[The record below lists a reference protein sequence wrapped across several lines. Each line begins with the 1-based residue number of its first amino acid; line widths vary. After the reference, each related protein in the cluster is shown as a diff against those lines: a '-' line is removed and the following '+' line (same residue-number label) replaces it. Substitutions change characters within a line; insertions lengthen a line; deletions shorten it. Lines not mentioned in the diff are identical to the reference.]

1 MHHEFDAEGA
11 RPGVIMSSPL
21 PEVSVKD
28 RLVAAASWVALVLG
42 VAFFVYV
49 LRGDLLE
56 PVPTPRPVLDH
67 FLAMVA
73 IVFGIVAIV
82 YERELHLGFEKQKKE
97 INDIVLA
104 VHTRHLGAWPDHLR
118 DITSLLSRAAA
129 DDELWILVDHI
140 GYGHYS
146 RPDDFER
153 YLDGLESARNRGVS
167 VRLLTYAEKQANEG
181 VRRQFKEE
189 TFALDSPEVQAYFS
203 RYSGIMSGRP
213 ANYDQFIDYALALE
227 NHFCEQL
234 ILKRLV
240 KHPIEIRTLNDGG
253 DEDAFFWMR
262 RRGSTEIEVV
272 FAYPKFGSGQKGH
285 AFISRDS
292 HLMDEFA
299 ARFEDKWKSHS
310 AAAES
315 PMYRTAHY
323 AVSAFAARS
332 STFSGLQG
340 QV

>member
-1 MHHEFDAEGA
+1 
-11 RPGVIMSSPL
+11 MSSPL

-82 YERELHLGFEKQKKE
+82 YERELQLGFEKQKKE
-97 INDIVLA
+97 IN
-104 VHTRHLGAWPDHLR
+104 
-118 DITSLLSRAAA
+118 
-129 DDELWILVDHI
+129 
-140 GYGHYS
+140 
-146 RPDDFER
+146 
-153 YLDGLESARNRGVS
+153 
-167 VRLLTYAEKQANEG
+167 AEKQANEG

-240 KHPIEIRTLNDGG
+240 KHPIEIKTLNDGG

-310 AAAES
+310 TAAES
-315 PMYRTAHY
+315 PMYRTAHS